1 MAIYFLYINMACRYV
16 SSKDLKTFLI
26 WSFVYTKCIHF
37 YTFCDSCIHWVY
49 MNKGVRYI
57 WSLLGLAAAWM
68 LERQIERSQPRAPR
82 PARSLYEPRGEDPC
96 VPTRLHGQTVVQ
108 TDLGPRRTA
117 NPTSLVIFVNLI
129 LPESWQHFSPRSLVH
144 IHTHSPRCSDPFYI
158 LNLHIY
164 EIGHYFLDTQYISI

>member
-1 MAIYFLYINMACRYV
+1 
-16 SSKDLKTFLI
+16 
-26 WSFVYTKCIHF
+26 
-37 YTFCDSCIHWVY
+37 
-49 MNKGVRYI
+49 MNKGLRCI

-82 PARSLYEPRGEDPC
+82 PARSVYEPRGEDPC

-129 LPESWQHFSPRSLVH
+129 LPESWQHFSPRSLVY
-144 IHTHSPRCSDPFYI
+144 IHSVCPGSSDPLYI
-158 LNLHIY
+158 VNLHIY
-164 EIGHYFLDTQYISI
+164 EKLVTTSWTNSTICPRSSIPFYLVNYYIKWVTTPWE